1 LGTGVDAATKFAQ
14 DDGKFSDYIDVENL
28 DVRDR
33 ALDKAFRLH
42 GAYAPKDPKEAA
54 QFGVKVVII
63 DVPRPQHGVWMPD
76 VGPGAIVQWVFSVVN
91 GSQTIGTFVPGNNIN
106 GEYGGST
113 AGDPFGSTFGVGSW
127 SGPVVGSS
135 NARTEFRRPHAVRGR
150 ASVCDAETSGL
161 S

>member
-1 LGTGVDAATKFAQ
+1 MLIKQVRYRVICRRGRELSRFRAFLFHSGCYRGKLRKPGPIHCWLGTGVDAATKFAQ

-76 VGPGAIVQWVFSVVN
+76 VGPGAIVQRVFSVVN
-91 GSQTIGTFVPGNNIN
+91 GSQTIGVC
-106 GEYGGST
+106 
-113 AGDPFGSTFGVGSW
+113 
-127 SGPVVGSS
+127 
-135 NARTEFRRPHAVRGR
+135 AR
-150 ASVCDAETSGL
+150 
-161 S
+161 